1 MKVKRKF
8 DEACVR
14 FGLIE
19 DGDRILVGLS
29 GGKDSL
35 ALVTLLGAR
44 ARIFKPSIRVEAA
57 YVVMDNIPYESDVEY
72 LEGFCRD
79 CGVALHVIHTRF
91 DESRDGRKTRCF
103 LCARYRRR
111 ALFDFAVERGFN
123 KVALGHHQ
131 DDILETLLMNLLHQ
145 GAFGTMPPRLRMD
158 KFAMEIIRPLCLVEE
173 CDLKR
178 LAELQAFH
186 PQLKNCPYEIA
197 SARTAMK
204 GLLAQLEQLAPDAR
218 HSLWGSMTNIQSD
231 YLPIKVQ

>member
-111 ALFDFAVERGFN
+111 ALFDFAVDRGFN

-131 DDILETLLMNLLHQ
+131 DDFLITLLMNMTYEGSLT
-145 GAFGTMPPRLRMD
+145 TMRPSMPMRHYPLCV
-158 KFAMEIIRPLCLVEE
+158 IRPLCMVSEHWLREMAEE
-173 CDLKR
+173 RGFLRQKR
-178 LAELQAFH
+178 
-186 PQLKNCPYEIA
+186 PCPYEE
-197 SARTAMK
+197 RTRRRDM
-204 GLLAQLEQLAPDAR
+204 GEYLMMLERLNPEAR
-218 HSLWGSMTNIQSD
+218 HSMWHAVVKGF
-231 YLPIKVQ
+231 

>member
-1 MKVKRKF
+1 MS
-8 DEACVR
+8 EP
-14 FGLIE
+14 I
-19 DGDRILVGLS
+19 RILHVLTAMN
-29 GGKDSL
+29 L
-35 ALVTLLGAR
+35 AGT
-44 ARIFKPSIRVEAA
+44 
-57 YVVMDNIPYESDVEY
+57 
-72 LEGFCRD
+72 
-79 CGVALHVIHTRF
+79 
-91 DESRDGRKTRCF
+91 
-103 LCARYRRR
+103 
-111 ALFDFAVERGFN
+111 
-123 KVALGHHQ
+123 
-131 DDILETLLMNLLHQ
+131 ETLLMNLLHQ

-186 PQLKNCPYEIA
+186 PQLKNCPYETA